1 MYLFSETGVPGA
13 AAPPPA
19 SNPHGLAASRSQ
31 IHRRRFWNP
40 LLHRRNRRL
49 HRTLIVGFL
58 TDSTG
63 TILTGM
69 IALAALVEA
78 MLILTLLIK
87 EK

>member
-1 MYLFSETGVPGA
+1 MDLPQVGAKYIGAASGILFSIGGIGGFTGP
-13 AAPPPA
+13 
-19 SNPHGLAASRSQ
+19 
-31 IHRRRFWNP
+31 
-40 LLHRRNRRL
+40 
-49 HRTLIVGFL
+49 LIVGFL